1 VKFNDQDKNY
11 LICAWSKERE
21 VNMNEDGGWDPY
33 PATIEQEENG
43 NHYFIVHGKEA
54 TTEGDAAAWD
64 NQFWIQSPREWP
76 SGTQVKLHFR
86 YKASK
91 TVTVATQIHKQNP
104 SDYLIWHA
112 IGDVAFTE
120 EWQDFDQTFSFS
132 DDMGGGWSI
141 AFQLNQNDHDA
152 IDFYFDD
159 LSWQTMVLD
168 EGYFVAGCNT
178 NTGLEYDFDNA
189 IEFADDDD
197 AGCLSATIGEK
208 DAYISQIMISTI
220 RGNDAAFKSATL
232 KPSGTI
238 TDDPDDWLDYTESS
252 LARINLPGEGI
263 WKVYLD
269 TEYKLMAFQMLEGT
283 AIKPKEILPNP
294 FHVIVNALER
304 DFTADEQ
311 PADEA
316 AGIAA
321 GTGQPWDN
329 QFWIYANRQLTTGE
343 TTVIQFKY
351 KASQE
356 ARTSTQCHGE
366 PGSYLHWAAIG
377 DVNFNNEWQDFETTF
392 TVPSE
397 ANNMQ
402 SIAFNMAEIK
412 EACTYE
418 LKDFVWKLDDDS
430 QSLIDAEGG
439 KNFFIKVVG
448 GPVEQVESGIKTVVN
463 NKKVPTVTYNLA
475 GQRVS
480 KNYKGIVVKNGRKQF
495 VQ

>member
-1 VKFNDQDKNY
+1 
-11 LICAWSKERE
+11 
-21 VNMNEDGGWDPY
+21 
-33 PATIEQEENG
+33 
-43 NHYFIVHGKEA
+43 
-54 TTEGDAAAWD
+54 
-64 NQFWIQSPREWP
+64 
-76 SGTQVKLHFR
+76 
-86 YKASK
+86 
-91 TVTVATQIHKQNP
+91 
-104 SDYLIWHA
+104 
-112 IGDVAFTE
+112 
-120 EWQDFDQTFSFS
+120 
-132 DDMGGGWSI
+132 
-141 AFQLNQNDHDA
+141 
-152 IDFYFDD
+152 
-159 LSWQTMVLD
+159 
-168 EGYFVAGCNT
+168 
-178 NTGLEYDFDNA
+178 
-189 IEFADDDD
+189 
-197 AGCLSATIGEK
+197 
-208 DAYISQIMISTI
+208 MISTV
-220 RGNDAAFKSATL
+220 RGHDASFKSATL

-238 TDDPDDWLDYTESS
+238 TDDPDNWLDYTESS
-252 LARINLPGEGI
+252 LAKINLPGEGI

-283 AIKPKEILPNP
+283 AIAPKEILPNP